1 VDDWYDGD
9 GRETADDA
17 ESGLEE
23 EARLPRAVV
32 VWVDGGGS
40 AREVCLSEDDGAG
53 VILGED
59 GIDGDVEVSR
69 VATGASSEEE
79 GWRDVDVED
88 VFEGRAVAFNRA
100 SVAYETGSAGRK
112 EGRREATCQYSSSAK
127 AYVGLPPFEL
137 AHSRFV
143 LGSSSGTAFGSST
156 ALSPELPMPE

>member
-1 VDDWYDGD
+1 
-9 GRETADDA
+9 
-17 ESGLEE
+17 
-23 EARLPRAVV
+23 
-32 VWVDGGGS
+32 VDGGGS

-112 EGRREATCQYSSSAK
+112 EGGRQPVNTAHRPKPTSAFLPSSSLTHASSW
-127 AYVGLPPFEL
+127 AQVPVQPLGHPQLSLQNFLCQNDSLALP
-137 AHSRFV
+137 ADC
-143 LGSSSGTAFGSST
+143 
-156 ALSPELPMPE
+156 